1 MKKLTK
7 LTAYLVAFILV
18 ISTVSF
24 PVFAESSEDV
34 LSVANMLTAEML
46 TTDNEPECSVTK
58 NLNLD
63 ITEDIT
69 LPDGVTVT
77 FKSSNEDIIANDGT
91 VKRNSS
97 VAKEVTLTATVSKS
111 ASDSVSK
118 ELKFTVLPLSNDVIS
133 SDSIYYPELKDKDIV
148 ACKDSVFVHEN
159 PQWSFSTLNKDL
171 MENILIAKYSRGTD
185 GTYNITAT
193 RKNLTG
199 QTDAYVKYA
208 DPQIPDVIQTSKDN
222 FVSLKINFNPVT
234 FGSTAAQQLYLRVY
248 GKAGNSERMITHI
261 QFWGALT
268 RFVDPKAAGT
278 ALVTDTKNKIKLNEN
293 NSLELKI
300 DYNKSECYLYLNG
313 VLINSEGVKLP
324 EYAPPITRQI
334 DSVNFGY
341 LRSTTDSVLQINDIT
356 ITRETPYKVAS
367 LSDISSEIVADGQS
381 PEFIEN
387 SLKLPSNKDISW
399 ESSNTSVIANDGTVT
414 RPILQDEVVTI
425 TATDGINTKALE
437 FTVKAE
443 TVTSVAEN
451 SSFTEPFF
459 GQVDKGDLSPLFT
472 QSESAKTTFNYAD
485 REYFAQ
491 FNGTMGGESVFSSDT
506 ASFPLGSSGKY
517 IFEFD
522 AAYSNEGNAMFKFL
536 ADEKMAICMNNN
548 GGDIKISNSADDEWN
563 NTNNKTY
570 ATVTADEWNKYKV
583 VINTL
588 AETPCASIYM
598 NGAPLAEN
606 VALLNYSFD
615 KSIGFAICAKDSPTK
630 VMLDNLV
637 LYTESGSGDINSLP
651 NSAKANFFAELITYS
666 EVTDENYYDLQNDL
680 DFETLFEGYDL
691 SDLGVNV
698 EWTTSQPQI
707 ISETGKVTRQE
718 NNRYVVITATIT
730 AGSGDDAA
738 VVTKEFPFTVAAADS
753 GIHAS
758 FVETYD
764 DIELGNNM
772 NWTAGADTVT
782 AVTEIEG
789 RIGKVLEMTFEKNP
803 SFARK
808 RLSDRGVLDKRYFI
822 SADVYFSPDSVA
834 TKQYVELLGPGPTLR
849 AGFDFAKK
857 TVSMQSA
864 DGDIFYAVP
873 FTDIKTDT
881 WYHIDID
888 FNAARKNFMIY
899 INGHA
904 LAAEYVDLSDATWA
918 ARQYLGSFGV
928 YSYGTGK
935 AYIDNLVMRSS
946 NSAALPYDET
956 RDYTVRS
963 VGLTNAAGSTISNP
977 AHDAES
983 IVAKVK
989 VIKNREIQ
997 NGETKVF
1004 FARYNKDG
1012 KLMQIVSQPINTQ
1025 VPGYETNGQILKLEM
1040 PLTGDCSTDKFKI
1053 FVISGVLAPYTFSF
1067 DSLST
1072 IFDTEKLFNKP
1083 ANVVSAE
1090 EVGYYPTG
1098 GYENIDAIFFD
1109 GDTYKGR
1116 PVKHFAYIGIPEG
1129 ASAENP
1135 VPAVVCVHGGQDSAQ
1150 QEWVKRW
1157 NNRGYAAIA
1166 IDHNGR
1172 FPSPYATVSYYPRH
1186 AWAGGSQDNYGGVSP
1201 YDSGWMYGAVTAT
1214 IGAHNVLREMPEID
1228 NSKIGITGI
1237 SWGGVI
1243 TSTVIGIDNRF
1254 AFAIPCFGCGY
1265 LYDSETW
1272 MADYMTEEK
1281 LRWEPSNF
1289 IGNAEMPILWMNG
1302 DKDTAFAITSTSKSS
1317 LRGGE
1322 NSYTAIIPGYN
1333 HGNASTWSRTEPY
1346 DFADSIVKGGTKFIR
1361 GTAVQNAS
1369 TVTATT
1375 DRPAVKAT
1383 LRYMTVDE
1391 LYFDAGTTATYDVL
1405 TVTTTDA
1412 NTDTFTFTLP
1422 SDATMF
1428 YVTFTDENGNNTS
1441 TVLYD
1446 VK

>member
-7 LTAYLVAFILV
+7 LTAYLISFIMV

-63 ITEDIT
+63 ITEDIS
-69 LPDGVTVT
+69 LPYGVTVT

-91 VKRNSS
+91 VKRNSN

-278 ALVTDTKNKIKLNEN
+278 ALVADTKNKIKLNEN

-387 SLKLPSNKDISW
+387 SLKLPANKDISW

-563 NTNNKTY
+563 NTDNKTY

-651 NSAKANFFAELITYS
+651 DSAKANFFAKLITYS

-680 DFETLFEGYDL
+680 DFKTLFSEYDL

-730 AGSGDDAA
+730 AGSGNDA
-738 VVTKEFPFTVAAADS
+738 VTVTKELPFTVAAADS
-753 GIHAS
+753 SIHAS
-758 FVETYD
+758 FYETYD
-764 DIELGNNM
+764 DKELGDDAG
-772 NWTAGADTVT
+772 WTFGTDATT
-782 AVTEIEG
+782 AVAGIDDRSG
-789 RIGKVLEMTFEKNP
+789 RVLEMTFTKNP
-803 SFARK
+803 SFARQ
-808 RLSDRGVLDKRYFI
+808 RITDRGVLDKRYLI
-822 SADVYFSPDSVA
+822 SFDVCFAPDNSN
-834 TKQYVELLGPGPTLR
+834 TKQYVQILGPGPTFR
-849 AGFDFAKK
+849 VGFDFTTN
-857 TVSMQSA
+857 TVSIYSA
-864 DGDIFYAVP
+864 DGERSYAVP
-873 FTDIKTDT
+873 FTDIKTNT
-881 WYHIDID
+881 WYHIDMD
-888 FNAARKNFMIY
+888 FNAAKKNSMIY
-899 INGHA
+899 INGYP
-904 LAAEYVDLSDATWA
+904 LTAEYLDLSDALWA
-918 ARQYLGSFGV
+918 ARQYLGYIDF

-935 AYIDNLVMRSS
+935 AYVDNVIMRSS
-946 NSAALPYDET
+946 NAPAEVYNES

-963 VGLTNAAGSTISNP
+963 VGLTNTNGSSISNP
-977 AHDAES
+977 AHDATS
-983 IVAKVK
+983 ITAKVK
-989 VIKNREIQ
+989 IIKNRTPVE
-997 NGETKVF
+997 GTSKVI
-1004 FARYNKDG
+1004 FARYDENG
-1012 KLMQIVSQPINTQ
+1012 KLMQIASEEINTKA
-1025 VPGYETNGQILKLEM
+1025 PGYETNGQILKVEM
-1040 PLTGDCSTDKFKI
+1040 PLTGDCSKHKFKI
-1053 FVISGVLAPYTFSF
+1053 FVISSDLSPYSEAL
-1067 DSLST
+1067 DSHSQ
-1072 IFDTEKLFNKP
+1072 IFDTERLFNKP
-1083 ANVVSAE
+1083 ANAVPASE
-1090 EVGYYPTG
+1090 LGYYPTS
-1098 GYENIDAIFFD
+1098 GYSNIKAIFYD
-1109 GDTYKGR
+1109 GDTYKGK
-1116 PVKHFAYIGIPEG
+1116 PVKHFAYIGLPEG

-1135 VPAVVCVHGGQDSAQ
+1135 VPAVVCVHGGQGTAYE
-1150 QEWVKRW
+1150 EWIKSW
-1157 NNRGYAAIA
+1157 NDHGYAAIA
-1166 IDHNGR
+1166 MDHNGA
-1172 FPSPYATVSYYPRH
+1172 FPTDITTFTTYPRH
-1186 AWAGGSQDNYGGVSP
+1186 AWSGAFQDNYAAVSP
-1201 YDSGWMYGAVTAT
+1201 YDSGWMYGAVTAV

-1228 NSKIGITGI
+1228 SSKIGVAGI

-1243 TSTVIGIDNRF
+1243 TSTTIGVDDRF
-1254 AFAIPCFGCGY
+1254 AFAIPSFGCGY
-1265 LYDSETW
+1265 LYESETW

-1289 IGNAEMPILWMNG
+1289 ISKATMPILWMNG
-1302 DKDTAFAITSTSKSS
+1302 DKDTAFSITSTSKSS
-1317 LRGGE
+1317 LCGGD

-1333 HGNASTWSRTEPY
+1333 HGNQTTWSRIEPY
-1346 DFADSIVKGGTKFIR
+1346 NFADSIVRGGTEFIR
-1361 GTAVQNAS
+1361 GTAVQNGN
-1369 TVTATT
+1369 TVVATT
-1375 DRPAVKAT
+1375 DRAASKAT
-1383 LRYMTVDE
+1383 LRYMTADE
-1391 LYFDAGTTATYDVL
+1391 LYFENGTTATYDVT
-1405 TVTTTDA
+1405 TVTTSDT

-1428 YVTFTDENGNNTS
+1428 YVTFEDSDGNHTS